1 MFYQTATDISVRSAV
16 RVPVAG
22 SADFFEGDTMLSP
35 KWAVLAVALSVFAL
49 AASYDAELGLAVG
62 VALLILVSIGLW
74 IRVRF
79 AMQPGE
85 SNTDR
90 YKMSKRFKRLGR
102 NRRAAQAASELGPQT
117 RTDPRKRP

>member
-1 MFYQTATDISVRSAV
+1 
-16 RVPVAG
+16 
-22 SADFFEGDTMLSP
+22 MLSP